1 MKQSELDGIETQQ
14 IDYELHLR
22 GVLMIYIES

>member
-22 GVLMIYIES
+22 DVLMIYIES